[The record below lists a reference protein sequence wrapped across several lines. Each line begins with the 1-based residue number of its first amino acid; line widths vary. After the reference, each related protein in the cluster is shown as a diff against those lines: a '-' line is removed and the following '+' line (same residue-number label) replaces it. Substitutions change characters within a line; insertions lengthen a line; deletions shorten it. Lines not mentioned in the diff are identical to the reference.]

1 MLTECKANGLLV
13 YKELYHVFL
22 KNGLA
27 RIKKLN
33 KISGFLIVCGLL
45 HKDFCQFGDALVL

>member
-1 MLTECKANGLLV
+1 MQSNGGLNKKNFLLCIS
-13 YKELYHVFL
+13 L
-22 KNGLA
+22 KNGWA
-27 RIKKLN
+27 HIKKLN